1 MEEEA
6 SVDLDGTSNTEGED
20 YLDTWGADESEH
32 SVVTAVSSLTKEVV
46 SKGQSCST
54 RNEDTCISEY
64 ILDTPYSDV
73 HDSDKV
79 FYHSADS
86 EVVHMP
92 ENYHFQIPH
101 RLIRQ
106 LRVDDRRV
114 DIVVEHFDVTR
125 QMLSTLSWSALMT
138 DE

>member
-1 MEEEA
+1 M
-6 SVDLDGTSNTEGED
+6 DGTRSNTKGQD
-20 YLDTWGADESEH
+20 YFDTWGADESEH
-32 SVVTAVSSLTKEVV
+32 SVVTTVSSLTEEVV
-46 SKGQSCST
+46 LEVQSCST
-54 RNEDTCISEY
+54 INEDTCISEC
-64 ILDTPYSDV
+64 ILDTPYNNVD
-73 HDSDKV
+73 DSDIV

-86 EVVHMP
+86 EVVHMS
-92 ENYHFQIPH
+92 ENYHFQTPH

-106 LRVDDRRV
+106 LKVDDKRV